1 MNDIAFSE
9 FEAEAKAAEEPREQ
23 DSDIALPE
31 AADVTSPRS
40 LISPRETLDFQVK
53 VDGTN
58 KLLELSASLL
68 GLCVRLRNM
77 GHFEDVDA
85 LHARLSNEIANFQQ
99 ECAALGYD
107 DATTLA
113 ARYCLCSMV
122 DESVLS
128 QPWGAD
134 SSWPERPMLSIFHNE
149 TWGGEKVFGI
159 LDRVMDDSQR
169 FMDLLELIYFCLA
182 LGFEGKY
189 HVVHNGR
196 ARLDA
201 LLENVYGILE
211 KHSGEAPTR
220 LLSPDALIYDQKQ
233 KMGWRMPAWLVLVC
247 FAALLVVIHLY
258 FDRSLNVAID
268 NIGERIGSI
277 LGSSEQVR

>member
-1 MNDIAFSE
+1 MNEVAFDE
-9 FEAEAKAAEEPREQ
+9 FQAEATGTEKPNSTGSEVALPKAA
-23 DSDIALPE
+23 DLA
-31 AADVTSPRS
+31 SPHS
-40 LISPRETLDFQVK
+40 LISPRETLDFQIRET
-53 VDGTN
+53 GTN
-58 KLLELSASLL
+58 KLLELSISLL
-68 GLCVRLRNM
+68 GLAVRIRNM
-77 GHFEDVDA
+77 GQFEDVDA

-99 ECAALGYD
+99 ECSTLGYD

-113 ARYCLCSMV
+113 ARYCLCSMI

-201 LLENVYGILE
+201 LLESVYSLLE

-220 LLSPDALIYDQKQ
+220 LLTPDAQIYDQKQ
-233 KMGWRMPAWLVLVC
+233 RMSWRIPIWMVMVFFAILIVL
-247 FAALLVVIHLY
+247 IHIY
-258 FDRSLNVAID
+258 FDRTLDIAIED
-268 NIGERIGSI
+268 IGRRIGSI
-277 LGSSEQVR
+277 LGTSE